1 MLFHDAAGLTA
12 AWENCNAG
20 CNKMAGSAFGM
31 LFDVTPP
38 TLPVGR
44 DGHTCPSRNTQW
56 RCQPHRALRDLNAF
70 NDAEITC
77 AGGQPMECA

>member
-38 TLPVGR
+38 YAA
-44 DGHTCPSRNTQW
+44 SRTRW
-56 RCQPHRALRDLNAF
+56 THMPISKHAMAVPTARSVA
-70 NDAEITC
+70 
-77 AGGQPMECA
+77 